1 MVRVDGG
8 IQSAIMTTDMY
19 RENLHVEIALLA
31 SLLLHAFAF
40 GSWQYRDALMKLT
53 GLSSFA
59 RFAHVEH
66 APERPAE
73 PRVQT
78 MTFVEVDEPRAKK
91 DPREKEAQRFMET
104 DASQVTGEKPKDAH
118 YYSDKST
125 VAANPDNPTGKQADT
140 PYVNGKE
147 TRALNPTDVPSPSGV
162 AAPLITQA
170 GAPGAPG
177 KPAPPTPP
185 TPPAP
190 HKAAEP
196 TPPAQPAPT
205 TPPQPQTPEQ
215 PKEVPALGIQMVEE
229 QKVAMAPKPP
239 SQPDV
244 VTGSDVSTPPPPTP
258 GGDGGTP
265 SVASEPGTPGRE
277 IVSRKAH
284 LTVAGVT
291 RSGVAA
297 FGVEENPF
305 GAYDKKIIKAV
316 QSRWYALIDRFGM
329 YERAGA
335 VTVHF
340 ELLDDGQVQ
349 NIKVSENTAGQILS
363 LFCEKAVIE
372 SGPFDPLPENLRA
385 LVGKEPRDA
394 SFTFY
399 Y

>member
-1 MVRVDGG
+1 MVTV
-8 IQSAIMTTDMY
+8 MY

-31 SLLLHAFAF
+31 SLMLHVFAF
-40 GSWQYRDALMKLT
+40 GSWQYRDALLKLT
-53 GLSSFA
+53 GLSSLA
-59 RFAHVEH
+59 RFSHVAHE
-66 APERPAE
+66 AERPSQ
-73 PRVQT
+73 PQVQT

-91 DPREKEAQRFMET
+91 NPKEKEAQRFMET
-104 DASQVTGEKPKDAH
+104 DASQVTGEKPKDAR

-140 PYVNGKE
+140 PYLNGKE
-147 TRALNPTDVPSPSGV
+147 TRAPNPTDVPTPSGV
-162 AAPLITQA
+162 AAPLITQPA
-170 GAPGAPG
+170 APGAPG
-177 KPAPPTPP
+177 KPAQAVPP

-190 HKAAEP
+190 HKAVEP
-196 TPPAQPAPT
+196 SPPTQPAAT
-205 TPPQPQTPEQ
+205 TPAQPQTPEQ

-229 QKVAMAPKPP
+229 QKMAMAPKPP

-244 VTGSDVSTPPPPTP
+244 VTGSDVPTPPATPP
-258 GGDGGTP
+258 GGDGAP
-265 SVASEPGTPGRE
+265 AVVSEPGTPGRE

-291 RSGVAA
+291 REGVAA

-349 NIKVSENTAGQILS
+349 NIKVTENTAGQILS